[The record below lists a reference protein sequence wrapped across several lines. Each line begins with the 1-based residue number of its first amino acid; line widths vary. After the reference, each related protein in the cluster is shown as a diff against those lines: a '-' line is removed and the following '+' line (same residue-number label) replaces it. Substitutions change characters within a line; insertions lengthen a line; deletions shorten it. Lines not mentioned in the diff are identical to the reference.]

1 MIYEHEIPSNSRLYF
16 GESAKIKRQIEN
28 SSAEILENLGFSEIS
43 TPLFSYHQHN
53 VFNDSRVLIR
63 VNDSQNSTISLRADS
78 TVDVVRIATKRLA
91 RSENIKKWF
100 YIQPTFVYPTT
111 EVHQIGAEVIGGSLE
126 ESANIAI
133 EILKKQEINSSFQL
147 ANIALAHTL
156 VKNYGFDLDDIKNIR
171 LEKILNSSYAWI
183 DSLVNIESVKDLE
196 DLSIYP
202 EDIKQELIK
211 LKDIASKIDLEDILI
226 SPLYYAPMRYY
237 NSLVFRAFEGEKLYL
252 TGGIYT
258 IQDVEGSGF
267 ALYTDTVIAKK
278 MQRD

>member
-1 MIYEHEIPSNSRLYF
+1 M
-16 GESAKIKRQIEN
+16 
-28 SSAEILENLGFSEIS
+28 
-43 TPLFSYHQHN
+43 
-53 VFNDSRVLIR
+53 
-63 VNDSQNSTISLRADS
+63 
-78 TVDVVRIATKRLA
+78 
-91 RSENIKKWF
+91 
-100 YIQPTFVYPTT
+100 
-111 EVHQIGAEVIGGSLE
+111 
-126 ESANIAI
+126 
-133 EILKKQEINSSFQL
+133 
-147 ANIALAHTL
+147 
-156 VKNYGFDLDDIKNIR
+156 DDIKNIR

-211 LKDIASKIDLEDILI
+211 LKDVASKIDLEDILI
-226 SPLYYAPMRYY
+226 SPLYYAPMCYY